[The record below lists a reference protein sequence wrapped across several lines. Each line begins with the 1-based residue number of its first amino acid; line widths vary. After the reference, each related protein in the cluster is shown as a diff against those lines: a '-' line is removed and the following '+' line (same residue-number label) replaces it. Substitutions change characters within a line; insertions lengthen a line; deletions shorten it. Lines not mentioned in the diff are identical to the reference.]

1 MEISLIN
8 QASTFLVSVILGVFL
23 SFLFDL
29 FRALNASFK
38 LSKKKVLI
46 NDIIYFVVSAVITFM
61 CILIINL
68 GEVRIYIIIGEIL
81 GFIVYRITLSR
92 FIFNMFVILM
102 NFLRN
107 IGLRVSLFIKKNFH
121 LPKIKLPFKGK
132 NVFTKLKRKNVL
144 KNDSNV

>member
-1 MEISLIN
+1 MGISLFD
-8 QASTFLVSVILGVFL
+8 QATTFLISVILGVFL

-38 LSKKKVLI
+38 LSKKKIFI
-46 NDIIYFVVSAVITFM
+46 NDVIYFVISAVITFM

-68 GEVRIYIIIGEIL
+68 GEIRTYIIAGEIL

-92 FIFNMFVILM
+92 FIFIMFVILL
-102 NFLRN
+102 NFLRK
-107 IGLRVSLFIKKNFH
+107 IGLRVRLFIKKSFH

-144 KNDSNV
+144 KKNSNV